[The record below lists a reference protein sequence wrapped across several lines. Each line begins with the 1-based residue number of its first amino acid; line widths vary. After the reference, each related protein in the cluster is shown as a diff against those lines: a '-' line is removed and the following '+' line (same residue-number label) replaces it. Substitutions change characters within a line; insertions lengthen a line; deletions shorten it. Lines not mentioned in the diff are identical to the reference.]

1 MALETTYTSLRENLA
16 SLLDRVVADNEIV
29 IVRRKGAKD
38 VALVPAEELAGYIE
52 TA

>member
-29 IVRRKGAKD
+29 RRKGAKD